1 MQNTKINLKSSSWRK
16 CYLEETKICSSSS
29 GRLVLIITEIDFAR
43 YADDHTPYVSN
54 YRIDDVI
61 KLLEDESLSLF
72 IWFTGNPSETNN
84 AKLYECKK
92 KKKNAENSICMKIQ
106 QQQLKSDADLPHPI
120 ILFTSIKAL

>member
-1 MQNTKINLKSSSWRK
+1 M
-16 CYLEETKICSSSS
+16 
-29 GRLVLIITEIDFAR
+29 TEIDFAR
-43 YADDHTPYVSN
+43 YVDDHTPYVSN

-92 KKKNAENSICMKIQ
+92 KKNAENSICMKIQ
-106 QQQLKSDADLPHPI
+106 QQ
-120 ILFTSIKAL
+120 